1 MAWRSI
7 GYFLHVSVFTYSSQI
22 FSDHFASKPSRK
34 QTMAY
39 AAFRGFVS
47 TRFPQIKFRTE
58 AKSGSATAAG
68 GETTLSIDVGKSN
81 QDTTRVTL
89 GI

>member
-1 MAWRSI
+1 M
-7 GYFLHVSVFTYSSQI
+7 
-22 FSDHFASKPSRK
+22 FSDHFANTPSRK
-34 QTMAY
+34 QAMAY

-58 AKSGSATAAG
+58 AKSGSATAAS

-81 QDTTRVTL
+81 QDTQVTL